1 MHEEMKKYSSN
12 VRELS
17 SQYGKVLISSVLLLG
32 IIVTLVSIFFSTR
45 TQLLEIS
52 FLDVGQGDAIFI
64 RTPSGHKMLIDGGV
78 SNKVLEKISKKI
90 YFFDREIDVII
101 ATHPDADHITGLIPV
116 LEKYTVKQIVHS
128 QLTGQT
134 GVSGVLQKSV
144 LDEQAEVHVAQKGD
158 EINFGDG
165 VIAQILYPLPN
176 QIFGPSETNDASV
189 SVVLTYGEESILLT
203 GDLPSTHEGDLLG
216 KTLPRKI
223 TIYKAGHHG
232 SKYSSSEQLL
242 SYMKP
247 EYTVI
252 SAGKDNSYGHPNQEA
267 LTRIQM
273 YSKEILSTIDKGTIS
288 FFLNGTSVEIR
299 TEK

>member
-1 MHEEMKKYSSN
+1 MVKKLKLFSKS
-12 VRELS
+12 
-17 SQYGKVLISSVLLLG
+17 YGKVCLASFLFFG
-32 IIVTLVSIFFSTR
+32 IIIVGVKIFHSV
-45 TQLLEIS
+45 QSQNLEVS

-64 RTPSGHKMLIDGGV
+64 RTPSGYTMLIDGGV
-78 SNKVLEKISKKI
+78 SNKVLEKISKRMS
-90 YFFDREIDVII
+90 FFDRDIDVMI

-116 LEKYTVKQIVHS
+116 LEKYTIKQIIRS
-128 QLTGQT
+128 PLSGQT
-134 GVSGVLQKSV
+134 GVSGVLEKSI

-158 EINFGDG
+158 VINFGDG
-165 VIAQILYPLPN
+165 VTAQILYPLSN
-176 QIFGPSETNDASV
+176 QMFSPSETNDASV
-189 SVVLTYGEESILLT
+189 SVLLTYGEESVLLT

-216 KTLPRKI
+216 KSLPRKI

-288 FFLNGTSVEIR
+288 FFLDGESLSVT